1 MNKIKVYFKQALTLM
16 KQHRLFTGIYV
27 LGTGLSIALTM
38 TLFIIFYVKLGP
50 IYPEYNRART
60 LVVKSIKRSPKGNPG
75 SWSVNGG
82 VSYNMIRDMLPKLE
96 HAEKVCGVFSEMV
109 GMDRHFLTHPNGKQ
123 LNPNISYVD
132 AGFWKLFDFK
142 FISGSPFTTE
152 EVEGYVKVA
161 VISETIAKELFA
173 STNVVGKNIN
183 FDGADYKISGVVK
196 DVSRAMS
203 ATTADVWLPIYF
215 SSWVQEELKEGNQ
228 SMSGNTVGYVLA
240 KKGNVEALKREV
252 EELVKLHNQQNDV
265 FEHDLLGGP
274 YVYWK
279 SELRET
285 HVRPLD
291 LWESLKIY
299 LYMLLALLFI
309 PALNLSG
316 MISSRMDGR
325 LSELGVRKAYG
336 ATNGKLLGQ
345 VLFENLLLTCV
356 GGVLGLLMAYL
367 IVYTSS
373 DWIIYLFDRYV
384 VNTSGVD
391 IQPEMLFNSTLF
403 LISFLLCVLL
413 NVVSALIPATMA
425 LRHNIIES
433 IHSKR

>member
-1 MNKIKVYFKQALTLM
+1 
-16 KQHRLFTGIYV
+16 
-27 LGTGLSIALTM
+27 
-38 TLFIIFYVKLGP
+38 
-50 IYPEYNRART
+50 
-60 LVVKSIKRSPKGNPG
+60 
-75 SWSVNGG
+75 
-82 VSYNMIRDMLPKLE
+82 
-96 HAEKVCGVFSEMV
+96 
-109 GMDRHFLTHPNGKQ
+109 
-123 LNPNISYVD
+123 
-132 AGFWKLFDFK
+132 
-142 FISGSPFTTE
+142 
-152 EVEGYVKVA
+152 
-161 VISETIAKELFA
+161 
-173 STNVVGKNIN
+173 
-183 FDGADYKISGVVK
+183 
-196 DVSRAMS
+196 
-203 ATTADVWLPIYF
+203 
-215 SSWVQEELKEGNQ
+215 
-228 SMSGNTVGYVLA
+228 
-240 KKGNVEALKREV
+240 
-252 EELVKLHNQQNDV
+252 
-265 FEHDLLGGP
+265 
-274 YVYWK
+274 
-279 SELRET
+279 
-285 HVRPLD
+285 
-291 LWESLKIY
+291 
-299 LYMLLALLFI
+299 MLLALLFI

>member
-1 MNKIKVYFKQALTLM
+1 MIKVYFKQALTLM
-16 KQHRLFTGIYV
+16 KQYRLFTGIYV

-50 IYPEYNRART
+50 IYPEYNRAET
-60 LVVKSIKRSPKGNPG
+60 LVVGGIKRSPKGNPH
-75 SWSVNGG
+75 SWSVNSGA
-82 VSYNMIRDMLPKLE
+82 SYYLIRDMLPKLE
-96 HAEKVCGVFSEMV
+96 HAEEVCGVYSEMD
-109 GMDRHFLTHPNGKQ
+109 GMDMHFLIHPNGKQ
-123 LNPNISYVD
+123 INSTVSYVD
-132 AGFWKLFDFK
+132 AGFWKLFNFK
-142 FISGSPFTTE
+142 FLSGNPFTTE
-152 EVEGYVKVA
+152 EVEGHVKVA
-161 VISETIAKELFA
+161 VISETIAKKLFA

-183 FDGADYKISGVVK
+183 FDGVDYKISGVVK

-203 ATTADVWLPIYF
+203 ATTADVWLPLYF
-215 SSWVQEELKEGNQ
+215 SSWLQEELKEGNQ
-228 SMSGNTVGYVLA
+228 SMLGSVVGYVLA
-240 KKGNVEALKREV
+240 KDGNVEALKREV
-252 EELVKLHNQQNDV
+252 EELVRKHNQQNDV
-265 FEHDLLGGP
+265 YEHDLLGGP

-279 SELRET
+279 SVLKEMQL
-285 HVRPLD
+285 RPLD
-291 LWESLKIY
+291 VWESLKNY

-325 LSELGVRKAYG
+325 LSELGVRKVYG

-356 GGVLGLLMAYL
+356 GGTLGLLMSYL

-373 DWIIYLFDRYV
+373 DWIIYLFDRNV
-384 VNTSGVD
+384 MNTSGVD

-425 LRHNIIES
+425 LKRNIIES